1 MNRILVGTLS
11 LVLALPAWALAQG
24 SGSSASIGRPSGG
37 VSAGTADN
45 PAFAVTRTLT
55 AKITSIDVARN
66 IIEVED
72 SKGKKYAFK
81 IEKDTKLKADKKTEF
96 GHKKNLALADFEAG
110 QPVRITVLASNGM
123 AIEVRLVKEKS

>member
-24 SGSSASIGRPSGG
+24 SGSSASTGIPSGG

-55 AKITSIDVARN
+55 AKITSIDVAKN
-66 IIEVED
+66 IIVVED